1 MRNYEEKILGMRERN
16 EAEVGEERFTFFEQ
30 ESQMNAD
37 TAFKRK
43 KLVRHLATGKN
54 GGFNSL
60 HACAHT

>member
-1 MRNYEEKILGMRERN
+1 MEKILGMREKN

-43 KLVRHLATGKN
+43 KLVSNPAIIVCCSQEQHFLAL
-54 GGFNSL
+54 L
-60 HACAHT
+60 HVC